1 MSNHATV
8 FPGFLD
14 LGDGAAVD
22 GFQLEHDPE
31 ATAAAFRVVAG
42 EARCPAC
49 GRIRLYAGGGVYHC
63 SRCPVAVMEEAE
75 ELPPGTFE
83 AIEKML
89 KPAA

>member
-1 MSNHATV
+1 MSNHATA

-22 GFQLEHDPE
+22 AFQLEHDPD

-49 GRIRLYAGGGVYHC
+49 GRIRRYHGMGHY
-63 SRCPVAVMEEAE
+63 RCWRCMPQMPTDAID
-75 ELPPGTFE
+75 PFWTPGTE
-83 AIEKML
+83 QAM